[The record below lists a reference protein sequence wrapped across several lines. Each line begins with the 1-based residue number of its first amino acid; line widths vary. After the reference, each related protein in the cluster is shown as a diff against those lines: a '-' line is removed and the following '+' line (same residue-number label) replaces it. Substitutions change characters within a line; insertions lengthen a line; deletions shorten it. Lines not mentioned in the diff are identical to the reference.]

1 MTQGF
6 YEQLGV
12 APAASLDEIRA
23 AYTRVVGA
31 LLKRRKQVIEHGG
44 DPEGLDVA
52 HGQATEA
59 WRVLSD
65 PARRRRYDAMLA
77 LSGSDAM
84 LDEESLWKAVSGALV
99 HPAAHAAVDLLR
111 TTTTLSL
118 GELPPSPGEARSAAP
133 PKPSVVRN
141 FAPAEPEHTEHMTVV
156 TQVPLTEVTEARP
169 PRPRHIPPRV
179 TPTSDF
185 EPPARDASQSSIHID
200 GGEDAEPSVAE
211 SPVLQLR
218 PSLGAERSEA
228 ASRPG
233 FKVVDGQSSPAVMV
247 LPTSPGT
254 HQERTPM
261 GTEDVRQLAA
271 RLGTSGALL
280 RAVRERRGLSLQEMA
295 DATRISARYLEA
307 IELEDFDALPSSTF
321 VRGYVREMSRQL
333 GLDEAALTKG
343 YMRRFTP

>member
-1 MTQGF
+1 M
-6 YEQLGV
+6 
-12 APAASLDEIRA
+12 
-23 AYTRVVGA
+23 
-31 LLKRRKQVIEHGG
+31 
-44 DPEGLDVA
+44 
-52 HGQATEA
+52 
-59 WRVLSD
+59 
-65 PARRRRYDAMLA
+65 
-77 LSGSDAM
+77 
-84 LDEESLWKAVSGALV
+84 
-99 HPAAHAAVDLLR
+99 
-111 TTTTLSL
+111 
-118 GELPPSPGEARSAAP
+118 PS
-133 PKPSVVRN
+133 
-141 FAPAEPEHTEHMTVV
+141 
-156 TQVPLTEVTEARP
+156 VPLTEVTEARP

-185 EPPARDASQSSIHID
+185 EPPARDASRSSSIHID
-200 GGEDAEPSVAE
+200 GGEDVASSVEE
-211 SPVLQLR
+211 SPVLELR
-218 PSLGAERSEA
+218 PSLSAKRREA

-247 LPTSPGT
+247 LPTSPGN

-307 IELEDFDALPSSTF
+307 IELEEFDALPSSTF

-333 GLDEAALTKG
+333 GLDEAELTKG